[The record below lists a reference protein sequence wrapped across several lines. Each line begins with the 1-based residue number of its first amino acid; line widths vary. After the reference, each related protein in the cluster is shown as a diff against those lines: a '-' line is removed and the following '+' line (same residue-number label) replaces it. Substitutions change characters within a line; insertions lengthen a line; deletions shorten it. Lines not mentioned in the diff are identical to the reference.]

1 MASDSIKL
9 VRGQLGERI
18 ANIQRTAARLSP
30 LDVYQRMDEIR
41 EMAAANGMAAL
52 ERLAQCSAQLALLP
66 GHRVATASCLEHFG
80 EALDS
85 ESPADCQAILA
96 ALAVRLH

>member
-1 MASDSIKL
+1 MGSDSIKL
-9 VRGQLGERI
+9 IRGQLGERI
-18 ANIQRTAARLSP
+18 AEIRSRAARLSP

-41 EMAAANGMAAL
+41 VMAAASGFTAL
-52 ERLAQCSAQLALLP
+52 EGLAHCSAQLALLP

-85 ESPADCQAILA
+85 ESPSDCQTILA

>member
-1 MASDSIKL
+1 MAKDKLNL

-18 ANIQRTAARLSP
+18 ADIQRCATRLSP

-41 EMAAANGMAAL
+41 EMAAVHGFAAL
-52 ERLAQCSAQLALLP
+52 EGLAHCSAQLALLP
-66 GHRVATASCLEHFG
+66 GHRVATATCLEHFG

-85 ESPADCQAILA
+85 ESPADRQTILA
-96 ALAVRLH
+96 ALAIRLH